1 MRLTQQNRQKTHL
14 KLIFFNYLELFV
26 SNAKWVYSLWHR
38 VSWALSKNFFQHRS
52 SGSKLL
58 TNLNTH
64 TKKSSFLLLLVYS
77 PLLLF
82 NAEKIGKDMPV
93 PHYIRFKWLC
103 CTQCH
108 SYSYLVDIVECF
120 LIVCFHLDCRFKM
133 SIRVQAIAAFQRNDI
148 TLDQSTNKT
157 EIWMKT

>member
-1 MRLTQQNRQKTHL
+1 MGTTMTWSEGGSWKWQRFLLAPWLHLTATEKKTHL

-58 TNLNTH
+58 TKLNFFH
-64 TKKSSFLLLLVYS
+64 LSCCCWCWCVHRFYFLMQEKLAKKCLCAIIF
-77 PLLLF
+77 
-82 NAEKIGKDMPV
+82 
-93 PHYIRFKWLC
+93 RFKWLC

-108 SYSYLVDIVECF
+108 SYLVDIVECF
-120 LIVCFHLDCRFKM
+120 LIVCFHY
-133 SIRVQAIAAFQRNDI
+133 IAASI
-148 TLDQSTNKT
+148 
-157 EIWMKT
+157 

>member
-1 MRLTQQNRQKTHL
+1 MQNGFILYGIVSLEPCPKTS
-14 KLIFFNYLELFV
+14 FNIV
-26 SNAKWVYSLWHR
+26 HR
-38 VSWALSKNFFQHRS
+38 AQNFWQ
-52 SGSKLL
+52 
-58 TNLNTH
+58 TWTH
-64 TKKSSFLLLLVYS
+64 TQKKSSFLLLLVYS